1 MADRENDHQAGDGTY
16 RPVLMAALSAVVPG
30 WGQWQMGERR
40 RGLAFVAITLAIGI
54 PVVVLTAMV
63 FYVEGLD
70 LAVDLA
76 RPFFEHPSLLL
87 VLLAVNGLL
96 MVFRAIAVVDAFLLP
111 RGGVSIRQR
120 VGRARPLAIA
130 GVALILVA
138 VVLPHGWV
146 ARRNLALYDLFTY
159 DFTADPAQVTTT
171 VPDTTVPATT
181 TSTTT
186 VDETSTTTSS
196 TTTTSTTTT
205 TTTIPDPF
213 DGFSRVNVLL
223 MGGDSGVGRH
233 GIRTDTMIVVSIDPQ
248 TGATAM
254 FSVPRNN
261 VQLPIPDDIPAYE
274 TFGCHCY
281 PGLANEIYQYGL
293 ANPDLFPGGANTGG
307 NASKAI
313 IGSLLGLDIHYFALV
328 DLQGFVDV
336 IDALGGVTIT
346 VTERVYDATYP
357 HEDGTEE
364 VIDIQPGVYDMDG
377 HLALAYARSRR
388 ASDDYDRMGRQRCVI
403 EAVAE
408 QADPIGMLRRLPD
421 LVPAIQGSVVTDIPV
436 SDIPDFLDL
445 MDRADLETIPSVR
458 FMWRAPEFEG
468 TPTSY
473 VAGWTSDRYPIPNV
487 ELIRRTV
494 ATAIA
499 LSPEEAIEF
508 LNLQPIEEICG

>member
-1 MADRENDHQAGDGTY
+1 MAFI
-16 RPVLMAALSAVVPG
+16 AVT
-30 WGQWQMGERR
+30 
-40 RGLAFVAITLAIGI
+40 IAIGI
-54 PVVVLTAMV
+54 PVAVLTAMV

-87 VLLAVNGLL
+87 VLLAINGLL
-96 MVFRAIAVVDAFLLP
+96 LLFRVIAVVDAFLLP
-111 RGGVSIRQR
+111 VRRAPVKRGAGRVS
-120 VGRARPLAIA
+120 PLAVA

-146 ARRNLALYDLFTY
+146 AGRNLALYDLFTY

-171 VPDTTVPATT
+171 APVTTVPATT
-181 TSTTT
+181 TTAA
-186 VDETSTTTSS
+186 DETSTTTSS

-213 DGFSRVNVLL
+213 DGFGRVNVLL
-223 MGGDSGVGRH
+223 MGGDSGVGRR

-261 VQLPIPDDIPAYE
+261 VQLPIPEDIPAYDAY
-274 TFGCHCY
+274 GCHCY

-293 ANPDLFPGGANTGG
+293 ANPEGFPGGPNTGG

-313 IGSLLGLDIHYFALV
+313 LGNLLGLEIHFFALV

-346 VTERVYDATYP
+346 VTERVYDGHYP
-357 HEDGTEE
+357 HEDGSRE

-388 ASDDYDRMGRQRCVI
+388 TSDDYDRMGRQRCVI

-408 QADPIGMLRRLPD
+408 QADPISLLRRLPD
-421 LVPAIQGSVVTDIPV
+421 LVPAIQGSVVTDIPTA
-436 SDIPDFLDL
+436 DIPDFLDFL
-445 MDRADLETIPSVR
+445 GFAGPGRPGDDPLDPVH
-458 FMWRAPEFEG
+458 
-468 TPTSY
+468 
-473 VAGWTSDRYPIPNV
+473 VAGPGVRRHSDLLRGCLDQQPVPDPQCGSDPRNRCDRD
-487 ELIRRTV
+487 LIAAR
-494 ATAIA
+494 
-499 LSPEEAIEF
+499 
-508 LNLQPIEEICG
+508 